1 MIFEILSDSKS
12 FILILVAS
20 MLAYAHIM
28 ITMDHFNDP
37 DVGAQS
43 RMSYTLSFGELGP
56 FDEMSSFQFFFF
68 VIFSFFIP
76 LVLMNMLIAI
86 MGDTYG
92 RV

>member
-1 MIFEILSDSKS
+1 MI
-12 FILILVAS
+12 
-20 MLAYAHIM
+20 AYTHIM
-28 ITMDHFNDP
+28 YTINHFENPSIDRF
-37 DVGAQS
+37 S
-43 RMSYTLSFGELGP
+43 RQSYTLSFGELGP
-56 FDEMSSFQFFFF
+56 FDEMNWFTFIFF